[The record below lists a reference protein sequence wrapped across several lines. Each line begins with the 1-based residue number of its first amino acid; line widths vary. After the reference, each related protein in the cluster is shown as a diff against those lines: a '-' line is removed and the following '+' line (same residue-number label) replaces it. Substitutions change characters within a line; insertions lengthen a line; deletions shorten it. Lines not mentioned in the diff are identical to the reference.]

1 MGASG
6 DGSGVCV
13 GLTLGNGTQEKVT
26 ELTNTSAIGMGVST
40 NGGMNGVGLSA
51 LLSKAVT
58 L

>member
-1 MGASG
+1 MGAREGDSG
-6 DGSGVCV
+6 ACV